1 MFAGASHILVYF
13 FCLWQNIQVYAF
25 LLLHIKVLLGK
36 RRIDMSNRDDEYY
49 DREDRND
56 RRPPRDDRY
65 DDYDDYEDRPVR
77 KKSSQ
82 GASSQGTRRT
92 SSSGRSQGSRPAS
105 RSNGASRNGSGR
117 SGAAR
122 KSSGRPSQSGRR
134 PSKKKK
140 NQTKAIALLVGEIL
154 IACILVL
161 VAYTLFFKVDVTKV
175 GKVNMDEEVI
185 SQSINETVAENEQM
199 SGYTNIALFGVD
211 ARDGEL
217 TKNTRSDTII
227 IASINNENGQIKLCS
242 VYRDTYLNL
251 SNDSYTKC
259 NAAYAEGGPE
269 QAISMLNMNLDMDI
283 KNFITIGFRGLTDVV
298 DALGGVPIEVTDAEI
313 PHLNNYQSTMASEL
327 GLKYTPVNS
336 AGLQTLNGLQA
347 TAYCR
352 IRYTAGDDFRRAERQ
367 RTVLM
372 ACLDKAKGMSFSQL
386 EDVANKTFNETYTSL
401 DLTEILALLKNIANY
416 EVVDNNG
423 FPEESMRATGTI
435 GKKGSCVIPSDLSSN
450 VKWLHEFLF
459 DDSEYT
465 VSPDVQ
471 KYSDKIKSDTDPYLN

>member
-1 MFAGASHILVYF
+1 MLVYF
-13 FCLWQNIQVYAF
+13 HSLWHNIQVYAYF
-25 LLLHIKVLLGK
+25 YAIKKKFFG
-36 RRIDMSNRDDEYY
+36 RRNIMSNRDDEYY
-49 DREDRND
+49 DREDRRPSKND
-56 RRPPRDDRY
+56 RRNDDY
-65 DDYDDYEDRPVR
+65 YEDDYDYDDRPVR
-77 KKSSQ
+77 RRPSSQ
-82 GASSQGTRRT
+82 
-92 SSSGRSQGSRPAS
+92 SGPS
-105 RSNGASRNGSGR
+105 RSSTSRNGSGR
-117 SGAAR
+117 SASSRPTGSRNGASRSGASRAGSASSRNGSGRSAQGAR
-122 KSSGRPSQSGRR
+122 KGSGR
-134 PSKKKK
+134 KKGK
-140 NQTKAIALLVGEIL
+140 NQTKAIVLLVAEVL
-154 IACILVL
+154 VACILVY

-175 GKVNMDEEVI
+175 GKVNMDEQVI
-185 SQSINETVAENEQM
+185 SQSINEGVAENVEM
-199 SGYTNIALFGVD
+199 KGYTNLALFGVD

-227 IASINNENGQIKLCS
+227 IASINNDNGEIKLCS

-283 KNFITIGFRGLTDVV
+283 ENFITIGFRGLTDVV

-313 PHLNNYQSTMASEL
+313 PHLNNYQSTMATEL
-327 GLKYTPVNS
+327 KLNYTPVTS

-372 ACLDKAKGMSFSQL
+372 ACLERAKTMSYSQL
-386 EDVANKTFNETYTSL
+386 EDVANKAFGETYTSL
-401 DLTEILALLKNIANY
+401 DLSDILALLKNIANY

-423 FPEESMRATGTI
+423 FPEESMRKTGTI
-435 GKKGSCVIPSDLSSN
+435 GKKGSCVIASDLASN
-450 VKWLHEFLF
+450 VKWLHQFLF
-459 DDSEYT
+459 DDAEYEI
-465 VSPDVQ
+465 SSDVQ

>member
-1 MFAGASHILVYF
+1 
-13 FCLWQNIQVYAF
+13 
-25 LLLHIKVLLGK
+25 
-36 RRIDMSNRDDEYY
+36 MSNRDDEYY
-49 DREDRND
+49 DRDD
-56 RRPPRDDRY
+56 RRPSRDDRY
-65 DDYDDYEDRPVR
+65 NDDYDDRPMR
-77 KKSSQ
+77 RSSQ
-82 GASSQGTRRT
+82 E
-92 SSSGRSQGSRPAS
+92 SSSGRSSR
-105 RSNGASRNGSGR
+105 GGSGR
-117 SGAAR
+117 SSSGRSSSSRPSSSRSGASRSSEQAR
-122 KSSGRPSQSGRR
+122 KSSGRPSQSGNRR
-134 PSKKKK
+134 PRKKK

-154 IACILVL
+154 IACVL
-161 VAYTLFFKVDVTKV
+161 IYVAYTLFFKVDVTKV

-227 IASINNENGQIKLCS
+227 IASINNANGEIKLCS

-352 IRYTAGDDFRRAERQ
+352 IRYTAGDDFKRAERQ

-372 ACLDKAKGMSFSQL
+372 ACLDKAKGMDFSKL
-386 EDVANKTFNETYTSL
+386 EEVANKTFNETYTSL

-416 EVVDNNG
+416 EVVGNNG
-423 FPEESMRATGTI
+423 FPEESMRLTGTI